1 VGGVGLN
8 TGGNNIEH
16 GGTRGF
22 GGDLVVVV
30 GVVVVI
36 VVVATER
43 FSIYDNKPL
52 NISIEPHTVS
62 SQHEHET
69 LLIGWERATIIS
81 APW

>member
-30 GVVVVI
+30 VGVVVVI
-36 VVVATER
+36 VVVATAR
-43 FSIYDNKPL
+43 FSI
-52 NISIEPHTVS
+52 
-62 SQHEHET
+62 
-69 LLIGWERATIIS
+69 
-81 APW
+81 